1 MSSLPKSKLSVSNI
15 VLLVVCLMVIVA
27 VLLLNI
33 FNTRNLTQL
42 RNYINSLSSNNSSV
56 DVLRNTSK
64 ELLEAENAYRLYL
77 STKDTLYSNKYLSH
91 MVACVNDLMALKSGN
106 DTVGVSTII
115 AGVEQKIQVSD
126 AIDLLKR
133 ISDSITVSKVHANNG
148 GFYINPY
155 WYRISNNSLLKGY
168 DSLMQQVDTSQAN
181 SNRKKAFLRKLGAI
195 FGKDDAT
202 QDANSSNS
210 STSSTSSSTNNSGYT
225 KTNIKDQS
233 QLDVDG
239 FYEGKYNE
247 LLLKTKL
254 DDNEKEL
261 AQVNLVIQYQVSD
274 ALKKLVGIEEEN
286 GKEKE
291 DQALDRAREAKVTIT
306 YISWGSYFIILC
318 VVIILIY
325 NVRKSMMYEKE
336 IIEARETAE
345 KLVLTKSR
353 FLSNMSHEIRSPLTS
368 IIGFTEQLDNIEYDP
383 DKKRYLNA
391 IRTSS
396 DHLLTTVND
405 ILDFSKLDAGKL
417 TLSSLPFSV
426 NKIVNE
432 VLYAFSVSAQKKN
445 ITLQADVQLDEDLI
459 VHGDAFRLKQILFN
473 LTSNAIKFTE
483 HGKVKISV
491 KSLSRTE
498 RDIVL
503 KLDVQDSGVGIPS
516 DQLEFIFEEFA
527 QATNTKSGGRRAIR
541 GTGLGLAICKMLTE
555 LQGGKIGV
563 KSELN
568 LGSTFSL
575 TIPYSIEPAKKEAL
589 HETEIE
595 ETVKSSQ
602 SFFGKKALV
611 IEDNDMNILLIKLL
625 LKKLELTFDIA
636 KDGEEGVRLFENNY
650 YDVVLT
656 DINVPKLTGDQI
668 AAIIRKSKD
677 IRKCNL
683 PIIALTASIIGDNTE
698 QYYRMGINE
707 LLVKPFKEAD
717 FKEVLQKYLFV

>member
-1 MSSLPKSKLSVSNI
+1 MTSLPKSKFSASNI
-15 VLLVVCLMVIVA
+15 VLLVVCLLVIVS

-33 FNTRNLTQL
+33 FNAKNLAQL
-42 RNYINSLSSNNSSV
+42 RTYINSLSNDNSSV
-56 DVLRNTSK
+56 EILRNTNK

-91 MVACVNDLMALKSGN
+91 VTSCVNDLLTLKTGT
-106 DTVGVSTII
+106 DTAGISTVI
-115 AGVEQKIQVSD
+115 AGIEQKIQVSD

-133 ISDSITVSKVHANNG
+133 ISDSISISKIHANNG

-155 WYRISNNSLLKGY
+155 WYRMSNNSILKGY
-168 DSLMQQVDTSQAN
+168 DSLMQQIDTSQ
-181 SNRKKAFLRKLGAI
+181 STITRKKVFLKKLGDI
-195 FGKDDAT
+195 FGNKDENTAT
-202 QDANSSNS
+202 QNNSSS
-210 STSSTSSSTNNSGYT
+210 VSANSGYVA
-225 KTNIKDQS
+225 NMQKDQS
-233 QLDVDG
+233 QLDVDD
-239 FYEGKYNE
+239 FYKLRYSE
-247 LLLKTKL
+247 LTLKEKL
-254 DDNEKEL
+254 DNNEKEL

-274 ALKKLVGIEEEN
+274 ALKKLLGIQEES

-291 DQALDRAREAKVTIT
+291 DQVLARAKEAKQTIT
-306 YISWGSYFIILC
+306 VLSWGSYIIIIC
-318 VVIILIY
+318 VVLVLIY
-325 NVRKSMMYEKE
+325 NVKKSMKYEKE

-345 KLVLTKSR
+345 KLVMTKSR

-368 IIGFTEQLDNIEYDP
+368 IIGFTEQLDNIEYDQ

-417 TLSSLPFSV
+417 TLNVQPFKV
-426 NKIVNE
+426 QKVVEE
-432 VLYAFSVSAQKKN
+432 VLYAFSVAAQKKS
-445 ITLQADVQLDEDLI
+445 ISLQSDVQIDSDLF

-483 HGKVKISV
+483 QGKVKIIA

-498 RDIVL
+498 KEIVV
-503 KLDVQDSGVGIPS
+503 KIDVQDSGVGIPS
-516 DQLEFIFEEFA
+516 DQLGFIFEEFA
-527 QATNTKSGGRRAIR
+527 QASNTKNGGRRAIR

-555 LQGGKIGV
+555 LQGGKIQV
-563 KSELN
+563 KSELGI
-568 LGSTFSL
+568 GSTFSI
-575 TIPYSIEPAKKEAL
+575 TMPYSIEPTEKLTQAVVDEPIKQL
-589 HETEIE
+589 H
-595 ETVKSSQ
+595 
-602 SFFGKKALV
+602 SFSGKRALV

-625 LKKLELTFDIA
+625 LKKLQLSFDVA

-650 YDVVLT
+650 YDIVLT

-668 AAIIRKSKD
+668 AAIIRKNSD
-677 IRKCNL
+677 IRKNNL

-698 QYYRMGINE
+698 QYFRMWINE

-717 FKEVLQKYLFV
+717 FKAVLERYLFEEQG

>member
-1 MSSLPKSKLSVSNI
+1 MTSLPKSKFSASNI
-15 VLLVVCLMVIVA
+15 ILLVVCLLVIVA

-33 FNTRNLTQL
+33 FNAKNLAQL
-42 RNYINSLSSNNSSV
+42 RNYINSLSNDNSSV
-56 DVLRNTSK
+56 EILRNTNK

-91 MVACVNDLMALKSGN
+91 VTSCVNDLITLKTGN
-106 DTVGVSTII
+106 DTSGISTVI
-115 AGVEQKIQVSD
+115 AGIEQKVQVSD

-133 ISDSITVSKVHANNG
+133 ISDSISISKIHANNG

-155 WYRISNNSLLKGY
+155 WYRMSNNSILKGY
-168 DSLMQQVDTSQAN
+168 DSLMQQVDTNQSTV
-181 SNRKKAFLRKLGAI
+181 NRKKVFLKKLGDI
-195 FGKDDAT
+195 FGNKEDA
-202 QDANSSNS
+202 SSQS
-210 STSSTSSSTNNSGYT
+210 ASTSTTNSSSTGYVM
-225 KTNIKDQS
+225 NAQKDQS
-233 QLDVDG
+233 QQDVDD
-239 FYEGKYNE
+239 FYKYRYSE
-247 LLLKTKL
+247 LALKERL
-254 DDNEKEL
+254 DNNEKEL

-274 ALKKLVGIEEEN
+274 ALKKLLGIQEES

-291 DQALDRAREAKVTIT
+291 DQVLERAKEAKQTIT
-306 YISWGSYFIILC
+306 LLTWGSYIVIIF
-318 VVIILIY
+318 VVIVLIY
-325 NVRKSMMYEKE
+325 NVKKSMKYEKE

-368 IIGFTEQLDNIEYDP
+368 IIGFTEQLDNIEYDQ

-417 TLSSLPFSV
+417 TLNIQPFKV
-426 NKIVNE
+426 QKVVEE
-432 VLYAFSVSAQKKN
+432 VLYAFSVAAQKKS
-445 ITLQADVQLDEDLI
+445 IVLQSDIQIDKDLF

-483 HGKVKISV
+483 QGKVKISA
-491 KSLSRTE
+491 KSLSRTDKE
-498 RDIVL
+498 IVV
-503 KLDVQDSGVGIPS
+503 KIDVQDSGVGIPA
-516 DQLEFIFEEFA
+516 DQLGFIFEEFA

-555 LQGGKIGV
+555 LQGGKIQV

-568 LGSTFSL
+568 IGSTFSI
-575 TIPYSIEPAKKEAL
+575 TMPYMIEPEEKPTQVVAEEPSKQL
-589 HETEIE
+589 HNF
-595 ETVKSSQ
+595 SD
-602 SFFGKKALV
+602 KKALV

-625 LKKLELTFDIA
+625 LKKLQLSFDVA

-650 YDVVLT
+650 YDIVLT

-668 AAIIRKSKD
+668 AAIIRKSTD
-677 IRKCNL
+677 IRKNNL
-683 PIIALTASIIGDNTE
+683 PIVALTASIIGDNTE
-698 QYYRMGINE
+698 QYFRMGINE

-717 FKEVLQKYLFV
+717 FKAVLERYLFEDHAG

>member
-1 MSSLPKSKLSVSNI
+1 MTSLPKSKFSASNI

-33 FNTRNLTQL
+33 FNAKNLAQL
-42 RNYINSLSSNNSSV
+42 RNYLNSLSNNNSSV
-56 DVLRNTSK
+56 EVLRNTNK

-91 MVACVNDLMALKSGN
+91 VVACVNDLITLKSGS
-106 DTVGVSTII
+106 DTVGISTII
-115 AGVEQKIQVSD
+115 EGIEQKIQVSD
-126 AIDLLKR
+126 AIDMLKR
-133 ISDSITVSKVHANNG
+133 ISDSISISKVHPNNG

-155 WYRISNNSLLKGY
+155 WYRMSNNSILKGY
-168 DSLMQQVDTSQAN
+168 DSLMQQVDTTQSSGN
-181 SNRKKAFLRKLGAI
+181 KKKAFLKKLGDI
-195 FGKDDAT
+195 FGNKEESA
-202 QDANSSNS
+202 SSNTEKTS
-210 STSSTSSSTNNSGYT
+210 TTTTSSGYVRSSQKNP
-225 KTNIKDQS
+225 S
-233 QLDVDG
+233 QADVDA
-239 FYEGKYNE
+239 FYAKQLNE
-247 LLLKTKL
+247 LSLKQKL
-254 DDNEKEL
+254 DDNEKSL
-261 AQVNLVIQYQVSD
+261 AQVNLVIQYQIDD
-274 ALKKLVGIEEEN
+274 ALKKLLGIEEEY

-291 DQALDRAREAKVTIT
+291 DQVIERAKEAKETIT
-306 YISWGSYFIILC
+306 ILSWASYF
-318 VVIILIY
+318 VIICVILVLIY
-325 NVRKSMMYEKE
+325 NVRKSMAYEKE

-345 KLVLTKSR
+345 KLVMTKSR

-417 TLSSLPFSV
+417 ALNIQPFRIQKV
-426 NKIVNE
+426 VDE
-432 VLYAFSVSAQKKN
+432 VLYAFSVAAQKKS
-445 ITLQADVQLDEDLI
+445 IVLQSDIQLDDDLL

-483 HGKVKISV
+483 NGKVKISA
-491 KSLSRTE
+491 KSINRTE
-498 RDIVL
+498 KSITI
-503 KLDVQDSGVGIPS
+503 KIDVQDSGVGIPA
-516 DQLEFIFEEFA
+516 DQLGFIFEEFA

-555 LQGGKIGV
+555 LQGGKIQV

-568 LGSTFSL
+568 VGSVFSII
-575 TIPYSIEPAKKEAL
+575 IPYDIEPPQKEAVVIIDEPIKHSHTL
-589 HETEIE
+589 
-595 ETVKSSQ
+595 S
-602 SFFGKKALV
+602 GKKALV
-611 IEDNDMNILLIKLL
+611 IEDNDMNILLLKLL
-625 LKKLELTFDIA
+625 LKKMQITFDVA

-650 YDVVLT
+650 YDVILT

-668 AAIIRKSKD
+668 AAIVRNSKD
-677 IRKCNL
+677 VRKNNL

-698 QYYRMGINE
+698 QYFRMGINE

-717 FKEVLQKYLFV
+717 FKAVLERYLSEE

>member
-1 MSSLPKSKLSVSNI
+1 MPTLHKSKLSISNI

-42 RNYINSLSSNNSSV
+42 RNYINSLSGNNSSV

-91 MVACVNDLMALKSGN
+91 VVACVNDLVALKSES

-115 AGVEQKIQVSD
+115 AGIEQKIQVSD

-133 ISDSITVSKVHANNG
+133 ISDSITVSKVHTNNG

-155 WYRISNNSLLKGY
+155 WYRMSNNSLLKGY

-181 SNRKKAFLRKLGAI
+181 SSRKKAFLKKLGAI
-195 FGKDDAT
+195 FGNKEEAT
-202 QDANSSNS
+202 NSQEA
-210 STSSTSSSTNNSGYT
+210 TTTTPNSGYIKST
-225 KTNIKDQS
+225 VKDQS
-233 QLDVDG
+233 QLDVDA
-239 FYEGKYNE
+239 FYQGKYNE
-247 LLLKTKL
+247 LLLKNKL

-274 ALKKLVGIEEEN
+274 ALKKLLGIEEEYS
-286 GKEKE
+286 KEKE
-291 DQALDRAREAKVTIT
+291 DKALDRAREAKETIT

-445 ITLQADVQLDEDLI
+445 IGLQADVQLDEELI

-498 RDIVL
+498 RDIVV
-503 KLDVQDSGVGIPS
+503 KIDVQDSGVGIPS

-555 LQGGKIGV
+555 LQGGKISV

-575 TIPYSIEPAKKEAL
+575 TMPYSIESAKKE
-589 HETEIE
+589 EIVIPDE
-595 ETVKSSQ
+595 PVKSSQ
-602 SFFGKKALV
+602 SFLGKKALV

-625 LKKLELTFDIA
+625 LKKLELTFDVA

-650 YDVVLT
+650 YDVILT

-717 FKEVLQKYLFV
+717 FKEVLQRYLMV

>member
-15 VLLVVCLMVIVA
+15 VLLVVCLMVIIA

-91 MVACVNDLMALKSGN
+91 VVACVNDLMTLRSAN
-106 DTVGVSTII
+106 DTIGVTTII
-115 AGVEQKIQVSD
+115 AGIEQKIQVSD

-133 ISDSITVSKVHANNG
+133 ISDSISVSKVHPNNG

-155 WYRISNNSLLKGY
+155 WYRMSNNSLLKGY

-181 SNRKKAFLRKLGAI
+181 SNRKKAFLKKLGAI
-195 FGKDDAT
+195 FGKE
-202 QDANSSNS
+202 DANAQD
-210 STSSTSSSTNNSGYT
+210 TSSLKATSSTNNSGYVKST
-225 KTNIKDQS
+225 VKDQS
-233 QLDVDG
+233 QIDVDA
-239 FYEGKYNE
+239 FYQGHYNE

-254 DDNEKEL
+254 DENEKAL
-261 AQVNLVIQYQVSD
+261 AQVNLVVQYQVSD
-274 ALKKLVGIEEEN
+274 ALKKLVGIQEEN

-417 TLSSLPFSV
+417 TLSSLPFSI

-445 ITLQADVQLDEDLI
+445 ITLQADVQIDEDLI

-491 KSLSRTE
+491 KSMSRTE
-498 RDIVL
+498 KDIMV
-503 KLDVQDSGVGIPS
+503 KIDVQDSGVGIPS

-568 LGSTFSL
+568 LGSTFSITMPYHIEASKKEEAS
-575 TIPYSIEPAKKEAL
+575 TISIEEP
-589 HETEIE
+589 I
-595 ETVKSSQ
+595 KSSE

-625 LKKLELTFDIA
+625 LKKLQLTFDVA

-650 YDVVLT
+650 YDVILT

-717 FKEVLQKYLFV
+717 FKEVLQKYLLS

>member
-1 MSSLPKSKLSVSNI
+1 
-15 VLLVVCLMVIVA
+15 MVIVA

-33 FNTRNLTQL
+33 FNAKNLAQL
-42 RNYINSLSSNNSSV
+42 RNYINSLSNDNSRV
-56 DVLRNTSK
+56 EVLRNTNK

-91 MVACVNDLMALKSGN
+91 ITSCVNDLITLKSGN
-106 DTVGVSTII
+106 DTTGVNTIV
-115 AGVEQKIQVSD
+115 AGIEQKIQVSD

-133 ISDSITVSKVHANNG
+133 ISDSISISKIHANNG

-155 WYRISNNSLLKGY
+155 WYRMSNNSILKGY
-168 DSLMQQVDTSQAN
+168 DSLMQQVDTNQSTI
-181 SNRKKAFLRKLGAI
+181 NRKKVFLKKLGDI
-195 FGKDDAT
+195 FGNKDETAKAQT
-202 QDANSSNS
+202 
-210 STSSTSSSTNNSGYT
+210 STSQTTTSSGYVMSTQ
-225 KTNIKDQS
+225 KDQS
-233 QLDVDG
+233 QQDVDD
-239 FYEGKYNE
+239 FYKYKFSE
-247 LLLKTKL
+247 LTLKEKL
-254 DDNEKEL
+254 DDNEKSL

-274 ALKKLVGIEEEN
+274 ALKKLLGIQEES

-291 DQALDRAREAKVTIT
+291 DQVLERAKEAKQTIT
-306 YISWGSYFIILC
+306 ILSWASYLIIIC
-318 VVIILIY
+318 VIIVLTY
-325 NVRKSMMYEKE
+325 NVKKSMKYEDE

-345 KLVLTKSR
+345 KLVMTKSR

-368 IIGFTEQLDNIEYDP
+368 IIGFTEQLDNIEYDQ

-417 TLSSLPFSV
+417 TLNVQPFKV
-426 NKIVNE
+426 QKIVDE
-432 VLYAFSVSAQKKN
+432 VLYAFSVAAQKKN
-445 ITLQADVQLDEDLI
+445 LILQSDVQIDDDLLI
-459 VHGDAFRLKQILFN
+459 HGDAFRLKQILFN

-483 HGKVKISV
+483 QGKVKISA
-491 KSLSRTE
+491 KSLSKTE
-498 RDIVL
+498 KDIVV
-503 KLDVQDSGVGIPS
+503 KIDVQDSGVGIPS
-516 DQLEFIFEEFA
+516 DQLGFIFEEFA

-555 LQGGKIGV
+555 LQGGKIQV

-568 LGSTFSL
+568 TGSTFSI
-575 TIPYSIEPAKKEAL
+575 TMPYSIEPAKKD
-589 HETEIE
+589 IQVVE
-595 ETVKSSQ
+595 ETAKQLHNFS
-602 SFFGKKALV
+602 GKKALV

-625 LKKLELTFDIA
+625 LKKLQLSFDVA

-650 YDVVLT
+650 YDIILT

-668 AAIIRKSKD
+668 AAIIRKSTD
-677 IRKCNL
+677 IRKNNL

-717 FKEVLQKYLFV
+717 FKAVLEKYLFEDNG

>member
-91 MVACVNDLMALKSGN
+91 VVACVNDLMALRSAN
-106 DTVGVSTII
+106 DTIGVTTII
-115 AGVEQKIQVSD
+115 AGIEQKIQVSD

-133 ISDSITVSKVHANNG
+133 ISDSISISKVHPNNG

-155 WYRISNNSLLKGY
+155 WYRMSNNSLLRGY

-195 FGKDDAT
+195 FGKDDANV
-202 QDANSSNS
+202 QD
-210 STSSTSSSTNNSGYT
+210 TSSSKVTSTNNSGYVKST
-225 KTNIKDQS
+225 VKDQS
-233 QLDVDG
+233 QLDVDA
-239 FYEGKYNE
+239 FYQGQYNE

-254 DDNEKEL
+254 DENEKAL
-261 AQVNLVIQYQVSD
+261 AQVNLVVQYQVSD

-417 TLSSLPFSV
+417 TLSSLPFSI

-445 ITLQADVQLDEDLI
+445 ITLQADVQIDEDLI

-491 KSLSRTE
+491 KSISRTE
-498 RDIVL
+498 KDIMV
-503 KLDVQDSGVGIPS
+503 KIDVQDSGVGIPS

-568 LGSTFSL
+568 LGSTFSITMPYQIEASKKEEVS
-575 TIPYSIEPAKKEAL
+575 TISIEEP
-589 HETEIE
+589 I
-595 ETVKSSQ
+595 KSSQ

-625 LKKLELTFDIA
+625 LKKLQLTFDVA

-650 YDVVLT
+650 YDVILT

-717 FKEVLQKYLFV
+717 FKEVLQKYLLG